1 MCQDA
6 PDDAFMEYTKTKKSE
21 EDDFMKKLVAV
32 LLAVGMVAVFMSACT
47 QTPQTGKK
55 LKIVWLN
62 PLQNYIGYVNQ
73 EAATKEA
80 AADYGVELISL
91 GVPTADGIVEK
102 NAQLLED
109 AIAMKPDAILCV
121 PFNLAMNPGLEKALK
136 AGIPIIASGSDPG
149 EKLRSVYVGYN
160 YQTFGIAAA
169 DMMNKAFNGKAN
181 VFIMMSQFDAPNQVE
196 SRKAF
201 EEKIKSYPG
210 IKVIGFDKDNAD
222 LAQAMTIYDAFFR
235 ANPTLDTVWQ
245 TEGVGGVA
253 AVKVAKEQNRK
264 INVIEVDDG
273 KEKLDNIRSG
283 DVYATLAQNFYR
295 MGYESLRA
303 AVETINKEK
312 DVPKVIDTGILVVDK
327 NNVDTYEQEMKDAI
341 SRKGS
346 PWKK

>member
-1 MCQDA
+1 
-6 PDDAFMEYTKTKKSE
+6 
-21 EDDFMKKLVAV
+21 MKR
-32 LLAVGMVAVFMSACT
+32 LLALFLTLGMIALFMSACN
-47 QTPQTGKK
+47 TPTVQPSGSESASTSEPAKK

-73 EAATKEA
+73 EAATIEA

-121 PFNLAMNPGLEKALK
+121 PFNLAMNPGLEKALA
-136 AGIPIIASGSDPG
+136 AGIPVIASGSDPG
-149 EKLRSVYVGYN
+149 EALRTVYVGYN
-160 YQTFGIAAA
+160 YETFGNAAA
-169 DMMNKAFNGKAN
+169 DMMNEAFGGKAN

-196 SRKAF
+196 SKKAF
-201 EEKIKSYPG
+201 EERIKKYPG

-222 LAQAMTIYDAFFR
+222 MAQAMTIYDAFFR
-235 ANPTLDTVWQ
+235 ANPDLDTVWE

-253 AVKVAKEQNRK
+253 AVKVAQEQNRK
-264 INVIEVDDG
+264 INIIEVDDG
-273 KEKLDNIRSG
+273 QEKLDNIRSG
-283 DVYATLAQNFYR
+283 AVYATLAQNFYR

-303 AVETINKEK
+303 AVEIINGTEGT
-312 DVPKVIDTGILVVDK
+312 PTVIDTGIIVVDK
-327 NNVDTYEQEMKDAI
+327 TNVDTYEKDMQDAI
-341 SRKGS
+341 SRIGT